1 MVKGLFFRHVLRDV
15 AAATAGVGGVL
26 LVLLLTNQLAF
37 VLGRAASGQIPGS
50 LVLELVT
57 LSLIENSVVI
67 LPIAVLL
74 GGVMGLG
81 RLYHDSEIAA
91 AQACGI
97 GNAPL
102 YRAVGLITLVAT
114 LGGGW
119 VAFQAGP
126 QAAQRA
132 AQIRIEALR
141 TAATR
146 GLLPGQFRSLGS
158 GATLY
163 FGSFGGEGEL
173 REVFVQRPGA
183 AIDDESQGAVEIV
196 LADSARYEV
205 SADSN
210 YYTITL
216 RDGESLSGV
225 PGQGQWRRMRF
236 AQQTVRLPTP
246 EASLPGKPRVD
257 LQPTSALLG
266 SDDPRLRGELHWR
279 ISSVLLTAALGLLA
293 VPLARLRPRQGR
305 YARVVWALLLYA
317 VYAYLLI
324 YGRTLLERERIPGW
338 LGLWWAHALAIG
350 LGLLLVALPL
360 LRDRWARSRTR
371 LPGGAGAQA

>member
-1 MVKGLFFRHVLRDV
+1 MTVKGIFFRHVLRDV
-15 AAATAGVGGVL
+15 GVSTAAVGGVL

-50 LVLELVT
+50 LVAQLVM
-57 LSLIENSVVI
+57 LSLVENSVVI

-74 GGVMGLG
+74 GAVMGLG

-97 GNAPL
+97 GDAPL
-102 YRAVGLITLVAT
+102 YRAVGLVTLLAT
-114 LGGGW
+114 AAGGW
-119 VAFQAGP
+119 VSFQAGP
-126 QAAQRA
+126 EAAQRA
-132 AQIRIEALR
+132 AQIRVEALR

-163 FGSFGGEGEL
+163 FASFGDEGEL

-183 AIDDESQGAVEIV
+183 VGDDEQQGAVEIV
-196 LADSARYEV
+196 LADRARYEV

-216 RDGESLSGV
+216 QEGESLAGV

-236 AQQTVRLPTP
+236 AEQTVRLPTP

-257 LQPTSALLG
+257 IQPTSALLASG
-266 SDDPRLRGELHWR
+266 DPRLIGELHWR

-324 YGRTLLERERIPGW
+324 YGRTLIERERIPGW

-350 LGLLLVALPL
+350 LGLFFVALPRI
-360 LRDRWARSRTR
+360 RDRMARARAT
-371 LPGGAGAQA
+371 AGTTADA